1 MSNVRAFLDL
11 YNELERLLKNKYK
24 NKDRRFSSLIMR
36 YENSPE
42 GQRWRDELEL
52 CRETRNLLSHSPL
65 VDGEELVSP
74 SPRLLDVLR
83 AIIAEV
89 KDPPTARSI
98 CTPTEKLL
106 LCTGC
111 ERAVDVIR
119 AMQQKGYSNVPILED
134 GVLDGVFSA
143 GTLLASLAEGT
154 ETFGADSL
162 VSDFSRFLPPNVKR
176 QESYRFAAP
185 DASYYDI
192 KDEFEPGG
200 PTESRVAAIFVT
212 SDGTAR
218 GKVIGM
224 ITPWDMLRAFP
235 E

>member
-1 MSNVRAFLDL
+1 MSNAREFLDL

-24 NKDRRFSSLIMR
+24 NKDRRFPSLIMR
-36 YENSPE
+36 YENEP
-42 GQRWRDELEL
+42 GGVRFRDELEL

-74 SPRLLDVLR
+74 SARLLDVLR
-83 AIIAEV
+83 NVIAEI

-111 ERAVDVIR
+111 ERVIDVIR
-119 AMQQKGYSNVPILED
+119 TMLEKGYSNVPILED

-143 GTLLASLAEGT
+143 GTLLSSLAEGT
-154 ETFGADSL
+154 GTYSADSL
-162 VSDFSRFLPPNVKR
+162 VSDFARFLPPNVKR
-176 QESYRFAAP
+176 QESYSFARP
-185 DASYYDI
+185 DATYYDL
-192 KDEFEPGG
+192 KDEFTPQG
-200 PTESRVAAIFVT
+200 PKKSRVAAVFVT
-212 SDGTAR
+212 SDGTPFGR
-218 GKVIGM
+218 VLGM
-224 ITPWDMLRAFP
+224 ITPWDLLRAFP

>member
-1 MSNVRAFLDL
+1 MSKVREFLDL
-11 YNELERLLKNKYK
+11 YNELERLLKLKYK

-36 YENSPE
+36 YENEPE
-42 GQRWRDELEL
+42 GARRRSELEL

-65 VDGEELVSP
+65 IDGEELVTP
-74 SPRLLDVLR
+74 SERLLDVLR
-83 AIIAEV
+83 SVIAEV

-111 ERAVDVIR
+111 ERAADVIR
-119 AMQQKGYSNVPILED
+119 AMTENGYSNVPILED

-154 ETFGADSL
+154 GTYGADSL
-162 VSDFSRFLPPNVKR
+162 VSDFARFLPPNVKR

-185 DASYYDI
+185 DATYYDL

-200 PTESRVAAIFVT
+200 PHKARVAAIFVT
-212 SDGTAR
+212 SDGSPR
-218 GKVIGM
+218 GKVLGM
-224 ITPWDMLRAFP
+224 ITPWDMLKAFP